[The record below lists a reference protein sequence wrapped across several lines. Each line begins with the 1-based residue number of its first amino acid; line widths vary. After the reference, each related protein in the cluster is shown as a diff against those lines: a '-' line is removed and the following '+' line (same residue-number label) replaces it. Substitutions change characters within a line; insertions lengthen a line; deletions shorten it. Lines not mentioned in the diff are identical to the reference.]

1 MKKQAVIALA
11 LCTACAAWM
20 AGCGKEE
27 VAEEKSLR
35 SVETSI
41 VGTSAISS
49 DFSYTGKAAPSKQ
62 VSVVPTVAGKVVDF
76 NYEVG
81 DTVGQGAVL
90 FTVDST
96 DLLNNMRSLEASYK
110 VAELGYQ
117 NAKATYESNSVLY
130 EEGIIAQTDF
140 DQIKYSY
147 ESAQAQLESIQVQ
160 MDTLQKNIND
170 CAVTS
175 PMRGVVSQRNV
186 ERGSFASQAV
196 TAYTVMD
203 LSVIKVEVGVSE
215 QVVNTIHVG
224 DTVSVTMTAVSAE
237 PLAGKVSTIAPAAD
251 QSGTY
256 TVKIEMDNSENA
268 IKSGMMAEVN
278 FTMESAEDAIV
289 LPRNAVIEKDGET
302 YVYIVADGKAKKVD
316 VVPGIE
322 AADTI
327 EITEGLTAGDAV
339 ITKGQTYVSD
349 GEEVKILNE
358 AAEENADAAAEK
370 ETPAADAET
379 PDETPEKGE

>member
-160 MDTLQKNIND
+160 IDTLQKNIND

-370 ETPAADAET
+370 EAPAADAET

>member
-224 DTVSVTMTAVSAE
+224 DTVSVMMTAVSAE

-322 AADTI
+322 SADTI

>member
-11 LCTACAAWM
+11 LCTACAVWT
-20 AGCGKEE
+20 AGCGQEE
-27 VAEEKSLR
+27 VAEEITLR

-41 VGTSAISS
+41 AGTSAISS
-49 DFSYTGKAAPSKQ
+49 DFTYSGKAAPSKQ
-62 VSVVPTVAGKVVDF
+62 VSIVPTVPGKVIDF

-81 DTVGQGAVL
+81 DAVGQGAVL
-90 FTVDST
+90 FTVDSG

-117 NAKATYESNSVLY
+117 NAKTTYESNSVLY
-130 EEGIIAQTDF
+130 EEGIIAKDEF
-140 DQIKYSY
+140 DKVKYSY
-147 ESAQAQLESIQVQ
+147 ESAEAQLESIQVQ

-186 ERGSFASQAV
+186 ERGSFASQASP
-196 TAYTVMD
+196 AYTVMD

-215 QVVNTIHVG
+215 QVVNTIRVG

-237 PLAGKVSTIAPAAD
+237 PLTGKVSTIAPAAD

-256 TVKIEMDNSENA
+256 NVKIEMDNSENA

-278 FTMESAEDAIV
+278 FTMESAEDTIV
-289 LPRNAVIEKDGET
+289 MPRNAVIEKDGET
-302 YVYIVADGKAKKVD
+302 YVYIVEDGKAKKVD
-316 VVPGIE
+316 VVLGIE
-322 AADTI
+322 SADTI
-327 EITEGLTAGDAV
+327 EIAEGLTAGDAV

-349 GEEVKILNE
+349 GEEVKVLNE
-358 AAEENADAAAEK
+358 APAEAADAAAE
-370 ETPAADAET
+370 ADAET
-379 PDETPEKGE
+379 PDETPDETAEKGE

>member
-160 MDTLQKNIND
+160 IDTLQKNIND